1 MNKIIVAALAL
12 LTSTAVLADTQ
23 HYLRRDG
30 NHVQHLKITR
40 IGDDVDASMDVN
52 FEANGS
58 AEEGKKPCVAEVS
71 GDAKTTGAN
80 EITLR
85 KQIEGEARHCQLNIT
100 FTGDGAKVEQS
111 PECGYYLGGSIC
123 HFDSE
128 GKELTRVK

>member
-1 MNKIIVAALAL
+1 MNKIFVAALAL
-12 LTSTAVLADTQ
+12 LSSTAVLADTQ

-40 IGDDVDASMDVN
+40 VGDDVDASMDVN
-52 FEANGS
+52 FEANGA
-58 AEEGKKPCVAEVS
+58 AEEGKKACAAEVS
-71 GDAKTTGAN
+71 GDAKATGAN

-85 KQIEGEARHCQLNIT
+85 KQIEGEAKHCQLKIT
-100 FTGDGAKVEQS
+100 LNGDGAKVEQS

>member
-1 MNKIIVAALAL
+1 MKSVLFAALGL
-12 LTSTAVLADTQ
+12 MISGAVLADTQ

-52 FEANGS
+52 FEATGN
-58 AEEGKKPCVAEVS
+58 AEEGKKPCEAEVS
-71 GDAKTTGAN
+71 GDAKATGEN

-85 KQIEGEARHCQLNIT
+85 KQIEGEAKHCVLKIALSSE
-100 FTGDGAKVEQS
+100 GAKVEQS

-123 HFDSE
+123 HFDSD